1 MSPFFESFVFGA
13 ANSVHCACMCGPL
26 ALSWGGGALGSAAWQ
41 GGRLLAYTLIGT
53 GLGTFGVALGS
64 DRIATPTA
72 WIAFVLAAG
81 LLLLATV
88 GERGAVRIP
97 GLGAAVQRVL
107 QAGRALPP
115 PGRALLLGAATPLLP
130 CGLLWSACAGA
141 AVAGSAA
148 DGAAV
153 MAGFAAGSLPLLF
166 VAQTRA
172 ASLARRFSPRALALV
187 QRAAM
192 LGVAALLVWRG
203 ATAFGGGCCH

>member
-26 ALSWGGGALGSAAWQ
+26 ALTYGGGVTRTAGYQ
-41 GGRLLAYTLIGT
+41 GGRLLAYTL
-53 GLGTFGVALGS
+53 LGVALGALGLAFGS

-72 WIAFVLAAG
+72 WIAFVLAGG

-88 GERGAVRIP
+88 GERGAANIP
-97 GLGAAVQRVL
+97 GLGAAVQR
-107 QAGRALPP
+107 ALHQGPLP
-115 PGRALLLGAATPLLP
+115 LLLRVLLLGGATPLLP

-141 AVAGSAA
+141 AVSGSAA
-148 DGAAV
+148 AGGIV

-166 VAQTRA
+166 AAQTQA
-172 ASLARRFSPRALALV
+172 TSLARRFSPRALRVV

-192 LGVAALLVWRG
+192 FGVAALLVWRG
-203 ATAFGGGCCH
+203 AAALAGGCCH